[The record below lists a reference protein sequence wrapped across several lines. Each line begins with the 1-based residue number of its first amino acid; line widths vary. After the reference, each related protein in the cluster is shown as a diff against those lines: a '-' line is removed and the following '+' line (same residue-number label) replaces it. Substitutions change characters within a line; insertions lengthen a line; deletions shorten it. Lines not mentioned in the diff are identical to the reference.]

1 MKLSEFELI
10 QPHSLEEGCP
20 LLREHDREAAILAG
34 STALVVASRYRLSKP
49 TVTIRESAQNTEREI
64 EQ

>member
-1 MKLSEFELI
+1 MKLPEFELI
-10 QPHSLEEGCP
+10 QPHSLEEACS
-20 LLREHDREAAILAG
+20 LLGEHDREAAILAG
-34 STALVVASRYRLSKP
+34 STALVVASRCRPSKP